1 MDAKDSEWGD
11 IADEDSGALTQPY
24 QGFLN
29 KLLPVFSDAED
40 LEQLTA
46 LHHLCTI
53 MQATCEHARRP
64 LCLQPLTALQCP

>member
-1 MDAKDSEWGD
+1 VEGVDDG
-11 IADEDSGALTQPY
+11 DSGVLTRPC

-40 LEQLTA
+40 LEQLSA

-64 LCLQPLTALQCP
+64 LCPQ